1 MMRLIH
7 ELKIRPHL
15 FEAVSSGQKTSEVR
29 IDDRNFQVGDLVE
42 LYPWNKGMGRL
53 GDHSIVREITFVLTA
68 DDGPGLMP
76 GHVMICFGEP
86 S

>member
-1 MMRLIH
+1 MRLIH
-7 ELKIRPHL
+7 ELKIQAHL
-15 FEAVSSGQKTSEVR
+15 YEAVSSHQKTSMVR
-29 IDDRNFQVGDLVE
+29 IDDQNYQVGDLVE
-42 LYPWNKGMGRL
+42 LYPWNKTLGRL
-53 GDHSIVREITFVLTA
+53 SGYSIIREITFVLTA

>member
-1 MMRLIH
+1 MRLIH
-7 ELKIRPHL
+7 EIGVRPHE
-15 FEAVSSGQKTSEVR
+15 FEAVSRRQKTSEVC
-29 IDDRNFQVGDLVE
+29 IDAPSYQVGDLVE
-42 LYPWNKGMGRL
+42 LYPWNKTMGRI
-53 GDHSIVREITFVLTA
+53 GDHSIIREITFVRTE